1 MSSDATSPSLLSR
14 VRNLAD
20 KAAWREFD
28 AKYGDMIVRY
38 GRRFGLQFADA
49 EDIRQIV
56 MVRLSRALPEFM
68 YSRQRGKFRT
78 FVGRIVRNEVFRFL
92 GRPKLASRRVDSD
105 GGESSTQLDD
115 VEADRQ
121 WEREWA
127 DHHLRLAMGRLR
139 QRHEPRHIEVFEQLL
154 AGETVD
160 RVAAELDMTTHAVQ
174 KIKQR
179 IRDRM
184 KELIAAQIREEDLPH
199 GSETTN

>member
-1 MSSDATSPSLLSR
+1 MSSDATSPSLLFR

-28 AKYGDMIVRY
+28 TRYGDMIVRY
-38 GRRFGLQFADA
+38 GRRLGLQFADA

-92 GRPKLASRRVDSD
+92 GRPNLASRRVDSD
-105 GGESSTQLDD
+105 GGESSARFDD

-121 WEREWA
+121 WEQEWA

-139 QRHEPRHIEVFEQLL
+139 QKHEPRHIEVFEQLL